1 MEFAFI
7 VGIIGV
13 WAIIAFLGLG
23 DKFRNKGGSHYEE
36 SDKDFLNRVA
46 RMNSENARKQL
57 DEIKNQKEK
66 YL

>member
-13 WAIIAFLGLG
+13 WAIIAVLGLG

>member
-13 WAIIAFLGLG
+13 WAIIALLGLG
-23 DKFRNKGGSHYEE
+23 DKFRNKDGSHYEE

-57 DEIKNQKEK
+57 DEIKKQKEK

>member
-13 WAIIAFLGLG
+13 WAIIALLGLG
-23 DKFRNKGGSHYEE
+23 DKFRNKGGTHYEE

>member
-13 WAIIAFLGLG
+13 WAIIALLGLG